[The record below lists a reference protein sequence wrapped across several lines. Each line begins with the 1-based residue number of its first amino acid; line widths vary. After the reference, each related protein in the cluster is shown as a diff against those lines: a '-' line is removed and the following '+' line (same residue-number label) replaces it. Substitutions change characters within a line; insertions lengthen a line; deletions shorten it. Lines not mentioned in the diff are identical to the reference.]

1 MNGGD
6 IAVHGN
12 INTQASAHMQ
22 STVSMQ
28 PASRN
33 RVAQGIQSIRDYFFA
48 DANSVAL
55 LMEEAADRAS
65 KPWFQRLPG
74 DE

>member
-12 INTQASAHMQ
+12 INTEASANMQ
-22 STVSMQ
+22 STVSRQ
-28 PASRN
+28 PVSSG
-33 RVAQGIQSIRDYFFA
+33 RVVQGIQSIRDYFFA
-48 DANSVAL
+48 DANSLAL
-55 LMEEAADRAS
+55 LMDEAADRAS